1 MNTMI
6 AKKTI
11 IALLREASDY
21 FKNNSV
27 VMQFI
32 PILLILAYATYRH
45 EFTKLS
51 HSVLGK
57 LFAVMLILYYTRMD
71 IVYGTVCCIIVIW
84 YYQQTEIEG
93 MESASDEDVIK
104 KEEKEK
110 ENIDEPMEDGTNLP
124 PVEDVPPVSLEEG
137 FETFEPPIV
146 INIEQFNVAKD
157 EFIKEKCKNGVL
169 MYKDFPVK
177 SEMADHV
184 YSEIK
189 FNGKNKCNPCDR
201 TCDYNIIEAKLET
214 EKKLIPKTS
223 NELFDAFKQF
233 FGMSE
238 PFEPREPRYSA
249 KLTPYDPSFLKKH

>member
-1 MNTMI
+1 MI

-11 IALLREASDY
+11 ITLLREASAY

-32 PILLILAYATYRH
+32 PILLILAYATYRY

-71 IVYGTVCCIIVIW
+71 MVYGTICCIIVIW

-93 MESASDEDVIK
+93 MEGVAEDISQGLDKGVVEDSDK
-104 KEEKEK
+104 KEEKENM
-110 ENIDEPMEDGTNLP
+110 EEPMEDGTNLI
-124 PVEDVPPVSLEEG
+124 ELDESANLEESSNLEG
-137 FETFEPPIV
+137 FETFVKPIV
-146 INIEQFNVAKD
+146 ITIDQFNVAKD

-184 YSEIK
+184 YGEIK
-189 FNGKNKCNPCDR
+189 YNGKNKCNPCDR
-201 TCDYNIIEAKLET
+201 TCDYNIIEAKLAT
-214 EKKLIPKTS
+214 EKKLLPKSS

-238 PFEPREPRYSA
+238 GFEPNPSKQNYS
-249 KLTPYDPSFLKKH
+249 KP

>member
-6 AKKTI
+6 AKKI
-11 IALLREASDY
+11 LRDAADY

-45 EFTKLS
+45 EFTKIS

-71 IVYGTVCCIIVIW
+71 VVYGTVCCIIAIW
-84 YYQQTEIEG
+84 YYQRTEIEG
-93 MESASDEDVIK
+93 MEDIAEDLE
-104 KEEKEK
+104 KEEKKEK
-110 ENIDEPMEDGTNLP
+110 TDEPMEDGTNLP
-124 PVEDVPPVSLEEG
+124 QENASLEELSNLEESSNLEG
-137 FETFEPPIV
+137 FETFEKPIV
-146 INIEQFNVAKD
+146 ITIDQFNVAKD

-189 FNGKNKCNPCDR
+189 YTGKNKCNPCDR

-214 EKKLIPKTS
+214 EKKLLPKTS
-223 NELFDAFKQF
+223 NELFDSFKQF

-238 PFEPREPRYSA
+238 PFEPMEP
-249 KLTPYDPSFLKKH
+249 KLMPYELYKGNPKS

>member
-1 MNTMI
+1 MI

-11 IALLREASDY
+11 IALLREAADY

-45 EFTKLS
+45 EFTKVS
-51 HSVLGK
+51 HSILGK

-71 IVYGTVCCIIVIW
+71 FVYGTICCVIVIW
-84 YYQQTEIEG
+84 YYQRTEIEG
-93 MESASDEDVIK
+93 MEDASEK
-104 KEEKEK
+104 KEKEK
-110 ENIDEPMEDGTNLP
+110 MDEPIEDGTNLP
-124 PVEDVPPVSLEEG
+124 EQFDESTPLEESSSLEG
-137 FETFEPPIV
+137 FEAFEKTPSIISV
-146 INIEQFNVAKD
+146 EQFNVAKD

-189 FNGKNKCNPCDR
+189 YNGKNKCNPCDR
-201 TCDYNIIEAKLET
+201 TCDYNIIEAKLAT
-214 EKKLIPKTS
+214 EKKLVPKSS

-238 PFEPREPRYSA
+238 QFEPNMSKQNYS
-249 KLTPYDPSFLKKH
+249 KL